1 MLAHTQPRQRR
12 AAAVIHWPNASAA
25 ATWVIASPRFV
36 PPQLKQPAGKL
47 QPLHV
52 CPPTLTLRRSSTFC
66 ISCASCC
73 TGRSRAACMTN
84 VASAAPPCTARAPC
98 PGAAGLRRS
107 CGARTMCDRM
117 SRLEGGALA
126 RTKRPIRLDDSAAE
140 VAEVAAL
147 ARRPDRDSRA
157 ADCACRCRWD
167 EGSSVSSA
175 TRCHCE

>member
-1 MLAHTQPRQRR
+1 
-12 AAAVIHWPNASAA
+12 
-25 ATWVIASPRFV
+25 
-36 PPQLKQPAGKL
+36 
-47 QPLHV
+47 
-52 CPPTLTLRRSSTFC
+52 
-66 ISCASCC
+66 
-73 TGRSRAACMTN
+73 
-84 VASAAPPCTARAPC
+84 
-98 PGAAGLRRS
+98 
-107 CGARTMCDRM
+107 MCDRM